1 VIVDP
6 MEKKDGKLRLSDKA
20 YSLIREMIVT
30 LQLSPGKKI
39 EEGFLEQRLSIGR
52 TPVREA
58 LQRLAM
64 EGLLAQTP
72 GRGLIVRPV
81 SIDDVKNIFEAMTA
95 LEQIVVQLATQRIRK
110 EEIELLAQISRDHQ
124 KAMKK
129 KDFLAVTMFNKAF
142 HRGYCT
148 ATGNSFLIGA
158 LDSLS
163 HQTERLA
170 YLTHTREALPE
181 GVEDYNTLAIQ
192 DHELLLECF
201 IKADSERAVE
211 IIAAHC
217 RRFFLRVCHYM
228 EPRVSLRMPRLEAE
242 SKLHSDEGSD
252 HRIFYN

>member
-1 VIVDP
+1 MVL
-6 MEKKDGKLRLSDKA
+6 MEKNDKKLRLSDKA
-20 YSLIREMIVT
+20 YGLIREMIVT

-39 EEGFLEQRLSIGR
+39 EEGFLEHKLSIGR

-58 LQRLAM
+58 LQRLVM
-64 EGLLAQTP
+64 EGLLEQTP

-95 LEQIVVQLATQRIRK
+95 LEQVVVQLATQRIRK
-110 EEIELLAQISRDHQ
+110 EEIELLGQISIKHQ
-124 KAMKK
+124 KAMKI
-129 KDFLAVTMFNKAF
+129 KDFLAVTMLNKAF

-158 LDSLS
+158 MDSLS

-170 YLTHTREALPE
+170 YLTHTKEALPE
-181 GVEDYNTLAIQ
+181 GLEDYNTLAIQ

-201 IKADSERAVE
+201 VKADSERSAD

-228 EPRVSLRMPRLEAE
+228 EPRVSLKMPKMEAE
-242 SKLHSDEGSD
+242 SKYHSENSND
-252 HRIFYN
+252 RRTFLN